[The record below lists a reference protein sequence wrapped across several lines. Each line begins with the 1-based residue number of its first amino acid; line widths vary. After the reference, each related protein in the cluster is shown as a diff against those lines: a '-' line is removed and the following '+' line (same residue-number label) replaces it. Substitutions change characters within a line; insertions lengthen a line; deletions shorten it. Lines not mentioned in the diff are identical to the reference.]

1 MGTKRYKNKVLDVR
15 KDRLDLRDREY
26 RPILKSL
33 PKSYPDNK
41 NIEAIVSCYMETGM
55 ILDQGDEGKCTG
67 YALATVINYLL
78 WRDNLKDRYLDF
90 VACPADFA
98 IKKVSEQMLFN
109 LARIYDEWDG
119 EDYEGSSCRGAM
131 KGWNRHGVCE
141 QSCWTIRQDRPN
153 SGWDREAKERPL
165 GAYYRVD
172 THSISDMQSA
182 ICEVGALYVSA
193 TIHDGWW
200 RLKEYSGTLANIPII
215 EYEEFPQGGHAFV
228 IVGYTRQGF
237 IVQNSWGK
245 SWGSSGFAILS
256 YNDWLEHGMD
266 AWVAVMGVPIEI
278 ESVPHSFSSLSLANR
293 ENEMVEGTAIMR
305 KALSYS
311 YKNRNLA
318 PISEDE
324 AYQYTL
330 ILNRYGRAKH
340 TIIYTCSLDKSIGI
354 VCYDNIAK
362 WAESSP
368 KNRKVIIYA
377 LGGFCNEKDSISK
390 IRVIAPYFLE
400 NGIYPIFLIWQT
412 SSIEAIKKSIDDF
425 CRDMKIESGVD
436 IEVEK
441 SKSNRE
447 ALDRAIEEHCQ
458 KISTRSI
465 WTEVKEKSLR
475 ANLARIEELSVGKDN
490 KQGVLHI
497 LTDSFEKLQ
506 KRYKE
511 DFEIHA
517 IAHSI
522 GSQLVAT
529 SWLEELK
536 RRDMKLKSLHLLSP
550 TLSLEDSNRYIIGA
564 VEGSIIAKDEVHIYL
579 LDKEMELSGSISEY
593 RKSLLYLISRSLEKT
608 HKTPLLGLE
617 ESWDTDNRYE
627 EDGVFNTR
635 QLEDIRVW
643 QNFAFDPD
651 NVISSIQVMG
661 KERSLHRC
669 SIDSDFIKLSHDN
682 FDSSIYIL
690 ESVLK
695 SILGREFKYRV
706 ENLC

>member
-1 MGTKRYKNKVLDVR
+1 MGTKRYRDRVLDVR
-15 KDRLDLRDREY
+15 KDRLDLRDRKY
-26 RPILKSL
+26 RPILKTL
-33 PKSYPDNK
+33 PKSYPNDK

-78 WRDNLKDRYLDF
+78 WRDNLNGRYLDF
-90 VACPADFA
+90 VSCPADFA

-109 LARIYDEWDG
+109 LARVYDEWDG

-141 QSCWTIRQDRPN
+141 QSCWEIKQDEPN
-153 SGWDREAKERPL
+153 EGWDREARERPL

-172 THSISDMQSA
+172 SDSISDIQSA

-193 TIHDGWW
+193 TIHSGWW
-200 RLKEYSGTLANIPII
+200 KLKDYSGKLTDIPII
-215 EYEEFPQGGHAFV
+215 EYDEFPQGGHAFV
-228 IVGYTRQGF
+228 MVGYTRHGF

-256 YNDWLEHGMD
+256 YNDWLENGMD
-266 AWVAVMGVPIEI
+266 VWVAVMGVPIEI
-278 ESVPHSFSSLSLANR
+278 ESVPHSFSFLSLANR
-293 ENEMVEGTAIMR
+293 ENELVEGTAIMK

-311 YKNRNLA
+311 YKNRNLE
-318 PISEDE
+318 PISEDR

-340 TIIYTCSLDKSIGI
+340 TIISTCSLDKSIDI
-354 VCYDNIAK
+354 ICHDNIEK
-362 WAESSP
+362 WTESSLQ
-368 KNRKVIIYA
+368 NRKVAIYA
-377 LGGFCNEKDSISK
+377 LSGFCDEKDLISK

-400 NGIYPIFLIWQT
+400 NGIYPIFLAWQT
-412 SSIEAIKKSIDDF
+412 SSIDAIKKSIDDF
-425 CRDMKIESGVD
+425 CRDMRVENGID
-436 IEVEK
+436 REK
-441 SKSNRE
+441 SRANRE

-465 WTEVKEKSLR
+465 WSEVKKKSLR
-475 ANLARIEELSVGKDN
+475 VNLSRIEELSIGKDD

-497 LTDSFEKLQ
+497 LTDSFEKL
-506 KRYKE
+506 KNRYGD

-517 IAHSI
+517 IGHST
-522 GSQLVAT
+522 GSQLIAT
-529 SWLEELK
+529 SWLDGL
-536 RRDMKLKSLHLLSP
+536 RDRGMKLKSLYLLSP
-550 TLSLEDSNRYIIGA
+550 TLSLADSNRYIIGA
-564 VEGSIIAKDEVHIYL
+564 VESGVLAKEELHIYM
-579 LDKEMELSGSISEY
+579 LDREMELLGSVSEY
-593 RKSLLYLISRSLEKT
+593 NKSLLYLISRSLEKT
-608 HKTPLLGLE
+608 HKTPILGLV
-617 ESWDTDNRYE
+617 ESWDTNNRDR

-635 QLEDIRVW
+635 QLEDIRTW
-643 QNFAFDPD
+643 QNFAFDPN

-661 KERSLHRC
+661 KGRSLHRC
-669 SIDSDFIKLSHDN
+669 SIDSDFIKLNHDN

-690 ESVLK
+690 ESILK
-695 SILGREFKYRV
+695 SILGSKFIYRV